1 MIDLTVIIVVIAW
14 MAIVLRA
21 ILHAIILSVLLIV
34 LQRLLLLLSLF
45 HLIRVIFI
53 LNKLWLLLLLIQN
66 AVRTDCE
73 CEDLRTAMLQESF
86 LEGQND

>member
-34 LQRLLLLLSLF
+34 LQRLLLLLSRL

-66 AVRTDCE
+66 AIGTDCE
-73 CEDLRTAMLQESF
+73 CEDLRTAML
-86 LEGQND
+86 